1 MHASFKMSALS
12 LLNFYLGIEVKQ
24 GSNDINLSQTAY
36 AQHILD
42 KSGHANCNGCATP
55 MEPGSS

>member
-1 MHASFKMSALS
+1 MSALS